1 MTSSATNNR
10 SSSIVQDRSC
20 AVLPA
25 PPTKMAAI
33 KPLMTTEYETGMRH
47 QTTELT
53 SPVSSPSSPSNKANH
68 TPSPDTRSHPLDTS
82 TKKGKTSQRKQSKGG
97 VAQTQETPPTHTKQ
111 SLVEDLL
118 ERKESNDSLPSSETS
133 SGTGGGGAST
143 HTSTSDEAPPTTS
156 PELEEISTSVFKKA
170 SKTKLHP
177 HSSKPHPAYA
187 KEPLTGQTFEVKE
200 DVPAEEVE
208 SDLTT
213 PPAELT
219 TPPQPVKP
227 TRSKKKQ
234 KIQSKK
240 EDKLTRRKQ
249 QREKEIEQQ
258 TVGGGGGGNNN
269 SNNGLR
275 NRRYQGSQESLDK
288 ESVASN
294 STNSTDQYEEETQLV
309 FVDAPTCQ
317 EELKKDESS
326 CGTKSKEE
334 DKDNV
339 IEEKSKEE
347 LVLSQAEDITP
358 KKEDEIALLNETPP
372 SPVVEETLHT
382 NKGSEETREPSPKP
396 PRPQK
401 LALPAKEEE
410 EEEQETE
417 QALPSVEADTVHSSR
432 DEGNGGQPS
441 NNEKRL
447 APHEL
452 AASLLQT
459 NKDIIVRRTNSGGGT
474 ANSAGGGGG
483 EGEKSKGNKSSSPVK
498 DKTKKKTSSGGGSNG
513 GGSSQED
520 NKRSNPSPSSLSHE
534 AQPFYPGYTPFPP
547 HPPHSRPHPPLLMQP
562 HPPTGHPLPY
572 DYHTPPPH
580 HMRYPQHHLHEE
592 AYAERGYE
600 GNRKL
605 LKHKSPFPPPP
616 PPGVV
621 PAHRQYMYHHM
632 DGPLPPP
639 PPPYREMTPPH
650 LYEDWP
656 HPHLPPHHHAPD
668 PNYYL
673 DSEVSPYYKRQVELG
688 RGHAGGGHPPSHPPG
703 WRQGVKRTSFDA
715 PPISHVKPHVIEEYE
730 HIPPHSFEEPPLVHR
745 GGGHFRGYHDDI
757 DHTPHHSDSYSMS
770 RLREVGGVAGH
781 APYHDELHAQKMM
794 ASKKRSEMIDMGGAR
809 VGGTGGTATSSGT
822 SLSLLLSQSS
832 SSGWSSSLNR
842 APGTIPSN
850 NQYSKMPS
858 SLYGVRGAGGDSG
871 RGWVIDE
878 DDKVSLNKIFRLL

>member
-1 MTSSATNNR
+1 MTSSAPNNR
-10 SSSIVQDRSC
+10 SSVQDRSC
-20 AVLPA
+20 VVLPA

-68 TPSPDTRSHPLDTS
+68 TPSPDTRLDTP

-170 SKTKLHP
+170 SKTKPHP

-219 TPPQPVKP
+219 APPQPVKP

-317 EELKKDESS
+317 EELKKEESVCS
-326 CGTKSKEE
+326 TKSKEE

-358 KKEDEIALLNETPP
+358 KKEDEIALLSETPP

-417 QALPSVEADTVHSSR
+417 QALSSVEADTVHSSR

-459 NKDIIVRRTNSGGGT
+459 NKDIIVRRANSGGGT
-474 ANSAGGGGG
+474 TNSAGGGGG

-498 DKTKKKTSSGGGSNG
+498 DKTKKKTSSGGNN

-534 AQPFYPGYTPFPP
+534 AQPFYPGYNPFPP
-547 HPPHSRPHPPLLMQP
+547 HPPHSRSHHPLLMQP

-572 DYHTPPPH
+572 DYHAPPPH

-616 PPGVV
+616 PPPPGVV

-632 DGPLPPP
+632 DGPLP

-673 DSEVSPYYKRQVELG
+673 DPEVSPYYKRQVELG

-745 GGGHFRGYHDDI
+745 GGGHFRGYHDEI